1 MSYRDQ
7 EKYLELLKRHERD
20 LTPKECEEY
29 KMFMK
34 MHKDE
39 EDFDSVSL
47 RKLKE
52 IYDKYNVPVDKSK
65 YDKFFRKNN

>member
-7 EKYLELLKRHERD
+7 EKYLELLKRHERN
-20 LTPKECEEY
+20 LTPKECEEF
-29 KMFMK
+29 KMFTK

-47 RKLKE
+47 RRLKE
-52 IYDKYNVPVDKSK
+52 LYDKYNVPVDKSK
-65 YDKFFRKNN
+65 YDKYFKN